1 MPLKELPRND
11 REYREKKRN
20 ENAKMMAKTVT
31 QNLYTYLCIAI
42 PLLLIATIW
51 TDFTLPKLG
60 WGLAG
65 DGILTVAL
73 MVVGERLMGK
83 VGA

>member
-1 MPLKELPRND
+1 MRELSNN

-20 ENAKMMAKTVT
+20 ESAKRMAKTIT

-42 PLLLIATIW
+42 PFALILTVF
-51 TDFTLPKLG
+51 TDFTLPSLG

-73 MVVGERLMGK
+73 MVVGE
-83 VGA
+83 